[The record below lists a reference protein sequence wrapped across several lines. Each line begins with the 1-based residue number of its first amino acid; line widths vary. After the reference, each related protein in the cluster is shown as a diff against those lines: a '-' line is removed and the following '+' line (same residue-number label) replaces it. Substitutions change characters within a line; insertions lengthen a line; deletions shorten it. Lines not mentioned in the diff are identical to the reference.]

1 MASPDIK
8 KLSIQEKGLRYK
20 LLVIEALVFVLPFLI
35 LSYVFYRN
43 NVFLEFSHLLVFALI
58 LVLILAGFVILRQI
72 FDRFLT
78 VTNLVRK
85 AVGGDENFKEIRKDA
100 DELHEI
106 TASFESLMKK
116 FEETTGE
123 LQHRVFELF
132 ALKELTEFAS

>member
-1 MASPDIK
+1 MASPDFK

-20 LLVIEALVFVLPFLI
+20 LLIIEALVFVLPFLI

-72 FDRFLT
+72 FDKFLK

-85 AVGGDENFKEIRKDA
+85 AVGVDEHSEEIRKDA
-100 DELHEI
+100 GELHD
-106 TASFESLMKK
+106 
-116 FEETTGE
+116 
-123 LQHRVFELF
+123 
-132 ALKELTEFAS
+132 